1 MTATPAE
8 FIHAMRLLP
17 AGVTI
22 VTAADGQRR
31 NGFTATAVCSVSA
44 EPPHLLVCANRETET
59 LVTIIA
65 SGHFAV
71 NVLRAD
77 QTALADRFAGRTGF
91 EGAARFIGG
100 PWLKLPSGSPAL
112 RDACAV
118 FECRVVQRLPVAT
131 HDVVIG
137 QVIHAHSDAHAEAL
151 AYVDRFYARTERD
164 LTEPQS

>member
-1 MTATPAE
+1 MTATPSD
-8 FIHAMRLLP
+8 FIHAMRHLP

-22 VTAADGQRR
+22 VTAARGQQR

-44 EPPHLLVCANRETET
+44 EPPHLLVCANREAET
-59 LVTIIA
+59 HGTIIA

-77 QTALADRFAGRTGF
+77 QAALADRFAGRTGF

-112 RDACAV
+112 QNACAV
-118 FECRVVQRLPVAT
+118 FDCRVVERLSIAT
-131 HDVVIG
+131 HDVIIG
-137 QVIHAHSDAHAEAL
+137 EVTYVRSGSDCDAL
-151 AYVDRFYARTERD
+151 AYVDRFYARAAKD
-164 LTEPQS
+164 IADPQS

>member
-1 MTATPAE
+1 MTTTPAE

-22 VTAADGQRR
+22 VTAADGRRR

-44 EPPHLLVCANRETET
+44 DPPHLLVCANRETET
-59 LVTIIA
+59 HGTIIA

-77 QTALADRFAGRTGF
+77 QAALADRFAGRTGF

-100 PWLKLPSGSPAL
+100 PWLRLPSGSPAL
-112 RDACAV
+112 QDACAV
-118 FECRVVQRLPVAT
+118 FDCRVVERMPVAT
-131 HDVVIG
+131 HDVIIG
-137 QVIHAHSDAHAEAL
+137 QVINVRANGDCDAL
-151 AYVDRFYARTERD
+151 AYVDRFYARAQKGT
-164 LTEPQS
+164 